1 MRDSE
6 ALGVNPHCRCA
17 FGLVT
22 ARRAVATEWT
32 PSAALVAD
40 GAEDSDASS
49 GSTTLGLKT
58 SASENRIKRT
68 VSDKVLVPCHCGE
81 VGGAA
86 AGGGPS
92 RY

>member
-49 GSTTLGLKT
+49 RRKHNLGPQDL
-58 SASENRIKRT
+58 SF
-68 VSDKVLVPCHCGE
+68 
-81 VGGAA
+81 
-86 AGGGPS
+86 
-92 RY
+92 